1 MPALNERRAA
11 KATGEKHGGILLRA
25 LGIDLIIEQ
34 RHGLGNVGRD
44 NGRQREQAAGECLSG
59 ILGNEASTRGGDHDG
74 VDDDILCVPGA
85 QAVGDNLDN
94 LGRGNHADLDGA
106 GSDIVK
112 NGIDLRRD
120 NIRGDVLHGGDTECV
135 LCGDG
140 RDGCL
145 GIQTVRR
152 DGLDV
157 GLNAGATAGIGS
169 CDG

>member
-44 NGRQREQAAGECLSG
+44 DGRQRECLSG

-94 LGRGNHADLDGA
+94 LGRGDHADLDGA
-106 GSDIVK
+106 GSYIVK
-112 NGIDLRRD
+112 NGIDLRCD
-120 NIRGDVLHGGDTECV
+120 NIRGDVLHGGNAQCV
-135 LCGDG
+135 LRCDGGDG
-140 RDGCL
+140 RL
-145 GIQTVRR
+145 GI
-152 DGLDV
+152 
-157 GLNAGATAGIGS
+157 
-169 CDG
+169 

>member
-1 MPALNERRAA
+1 MPALNEGRAA
-11 KATGEKHGGILLRA
+11 KAAGEEHGGILLRA
-25 LGIDLIIEQ
+25 LGIDLVVEQ
-34 RHGLGNVGRD
+34 RHGLGNIGRD
-44 NGRQREQAAGECLSG
+44 NGRQREQATRERLSG
-59 ILGNEASTRGGDHDG
+59 ILGNEASARSGDHDG
-74 VDDDILCVPGA
+74 IDDDILCVPGT

-94 LGRGNHADLDGA
+94 LSRENHADLDGA

-112 NGIDLRRD
+112 DGIDLRRD
-120 NIRGDVLHGGDTECV
+120 NIRGDILHGGDTERV

-140 RDGCL
+140 RDGCF

-157 GLNAGATAGIGS
+157 CLNAGATAGIGS